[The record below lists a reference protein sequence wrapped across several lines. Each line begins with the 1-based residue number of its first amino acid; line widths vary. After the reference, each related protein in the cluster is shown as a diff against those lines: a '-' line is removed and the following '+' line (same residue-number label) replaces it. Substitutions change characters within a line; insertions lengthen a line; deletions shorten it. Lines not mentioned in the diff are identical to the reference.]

1 MPPRDV
7 RLGISRREFLTDAAL
22 AAGAV
27 GLIGPLAACGP
38 QPSAPAEG
46 SPKAPRPTG
55 IPIKVGAMYILSGS
69 LSTYGVFAKQGLDLA
84 VDQINDAGGVIGRP
98 VSTTV
103 DDEGNVANAVRTAR
117 RLALEDRVDFLM
129 GLDSSGVAEAV
140 VPVMPELKKILM
152 ITHAATPKATG
163 SACNRYVF
171 RCSVNVPQNSA
182 AGARI
187 AAPFKYRKWT
197 TIGPDYAF
205 GHQSWE
211 FFQAELKKLQPDV
224 VFLPASQQAF
234 PALGNADFN
243 AFIGKVIDAKPDAI
257 WISTWG
263 NDLVTLVRQGR
274 QQGLWNT
281 PAFMELGA
289 AMEVL
294 ETLGSEMPTNIW
306 VGTRYWFEE
315 PKTKRNRDFVDAFFK
330 RYNRYPSYN
339 AQNAYTGLTFLVEA
353 IRKAGS
359 TDSDAVGKALEG
371 MTLDVPQGTTTIRKE
386 DHQAVVNVTW
396 GKTAATSKYRFRV
409 LEPFKVLPASEVT
422 PPVSET
428 GCKLSA

>member
-1 MPPRDV
+1 MAPSEPI
-7 RLGISRREFLTDAAL
+7 LGISRREFLKDAVL
-22 AAGAV
+22 VAGAT
-27 GLIGPLAACGP
+27 GLMGPLAACGN
-38 QPSAPAEG
+38 QPGAPAES
-46 SPKAPRPTG
+46 SPKASRPTG
-55 IPIKVGAMYILSGS
+55 TPIKVGAMYIMSGA
-69 LSTYGVFAKQGLDLA
+69 LATYGTFAKQGLDLA
-84 VDQINDAGGVIGRP
+84 VDQINDGGGVLGRP
-98 VSTTV
+98 ITATV
-103 DDEGNVANAVRTAR
+103 DDEGNVQNAIRTAR
-117 RLALEDRVDFLM
+117 RLALEDKVDFLL

-140 VPVMPELKKILM
+140 VPIVPELKKILM

-163 SACNRYVF
+163 SGCNKYVF

-187 AAPFKYRKWT
+187 AAPLKHRKWT

-211 FFQAELKKLQPDV
+211 YFQAELKKLQPDAQ
-224 VFLPASQQAF
+224 FLPTSQQAF
-234 PALGNADFN
+234 PKLGNDDFN
-243 AFIGKVIDAKPDAI
+243 SFISKVLDAKPDAI

-263 NDLVTLVRQGR
+263 GDLVTLVKQGR
-274 QQGLWNT
+274 QQGLWNI

-294 ETLGSEMPTNIW
+294 ETLGSEMPINIW

-315 PKTKRNRDFVDAFFK
+315 PKTKRNKDFVDAFFK
-330 RYNRYPSYN
+330 KYNHYPSYN

-353 IRKAGS
+353 IKKAGS
-359 TDSDAVGKALEG
+359 ADTDAVGKALEG
-371 MTLDVPQGTTTIRKE
+371 MTLDVPQGSTTIRKE

-396 GKTAATSKYRFRV
+396 GKTAASSKYKFRV
-409 LEPFKVLPASEVT
+409 LDPFRVLPASEVT

-428 GCKLSA
+428 GCRMTA